1 MAAVLWL
8 IQFVLLTLNVLMGV
22 CFVMTTTESCGSVFE
37 FRVGKLTPDHLNGFL
52 SFFLSSIFLSLK
64 LLS

>member
-22 CFVMTTTESCGSVFE
+22 FFVMTTTESCGRVFE
-37 FRVGKLTPDHLNGFL
+37 VRVGKLV
-52 SFFLSSIFLSLK
+52 SAK
-64 LLS
+64 